1 MANFAENAKRSA
13 ACALFA
19 ASLLAGLLAACGRAD
34 TNDPQMSAEMTPKIT
49 QEESTSNSCTV
60 SPEASQKGIL
70 LTEGWL
76 RTAPAGAATSGG
88 YITIE
93 NLSTSDDTLVK
104 ISTKAAVATE
114 LHQSSKQPNGAM
126 VMQALPDGLS
136 IPAGKTVAFAPG
148 GLHLMLIKPT
158 RVLEPCDTIEIIF
171 SFEKAGDIRLTLP
184 AKGIKESVA
193 EDMAH

>member
-1 MANFAENAKRSA
+1 MTNFAENAKRRA
-13 ACALFA
+13 AGALF
-19 ASLLAGLLAACGRAD
+19 LTGLLAACGQAY
-34 TNDPQMSAEMTPKIT
+34 TNDHQMSTEK
-49 QEESTSNSCTV
+49 SCTV
-60 SPEASQKGIL
+60 SPQARHNGIL

-76 RTAPAGAATSGG
+76 RTAPAAAATSGG

-104 ISTKAAVATE
+104 ISTKAAEATE
-114 LHQSSKQPNGAM
+114 LHQTIKADNGTM
-126 VMQALPDGLS
+126 LMQALPDGLVV
-136 IPAGKTVAFAPG
+136 PAGTTIAFAPG

-184 AKGIKESVA
+184 AK
-193 EDMAH
+193 DMKQSMDHTMH